1 MPLIVITRQPKFQ
14 RLWALMY
21 RLNASSLTCDAA
33 VTSCLGSQLASPGNC
48 WNCGGAFSS
57 DYQCDVSPVKPE
69 SVKLASSLNLPP
81 DLKISKQ
88 RPSPSAPVVLKKPVR
103 MLDGSPAFPP
113 RQKGK
118 NSWTVGMISFCE
130 ICAEFFPLQWGFLLL
145 VFSTFLEPNVSCCT
159 TTNII

>member
-1 MPLIVITRQPKFQ
+1 MTGQCLARCNYTSVIEQLKDAKVNEQTVQN
-14 RLWALMY
+14 AD
-21 RLNASSLTCDAA
+21 ASSLTCDAA

-81 DLKISKQ
+81 DLEISKQ

-113 RQKGK
+113 CQKGK
-118 NSWTVGMISFCE
+118 NS
-130 ICAEFFPLQWGFLLL
+130 
-145 VFSTFLEPNVSCCT
+145 
-159 TTNII
+159 

>member
-1 MPLIVITRQPKFQ
+1 MTGQCVARCNYTSIIEQLKDAKVNEQTVQN
-14 RLWALMY
+14 AD
-21 RLNASSLTCDAA
+21 ASSLTCDAA

-57 DYQCDVSPVKPE
+57 DHQCDVSPVKPE

-81 DLKISKQ
+81 DLGISKQ
-88 RPSPSAPVVLKKPVR
+88 RPSP
-103 MLDGSPAFPP
+103 
-113 RQKGK
+113 
-118 NSWTVGMISFCE
+118 CE

-159 TTNII
+159 TTNIYIYIGFVM